1 MYVLWETQ
9 DTRHKTQDTRH
20 KTQAFSLLFFLFF
33 YCTVNGQTD
42 GQVLTLV
49 QGGASWADA
58 SGADGDAW
66 GVSNDNDQS
75 INITRTGSV
84 HVGTHGNVTG
94 YEFSVSDDN
103 GGGILLMDDNANN
116 ETTDGET
123 LGIISFDASDD
134 RSTLGAS
141 AMIIAGASVD
151 HTSTSKGANLWFSTK
166 SNTTGSADG
175 ASQRMIITHDGK
187 VGINTSAVG
196 GPTSTL
202 HTNGSVAYAVDN
214 FTATSTNSYDMGDDN
229 YLLLANTANS
239 DAVINLPAASTCEGR
254 VYQFIKTDV
263 NNSLDFN
270 NTTIRTSPTATQTI
284 WSGPSRQLKV
294 ISTGTEW
301 YLLF

>member
-1 MYVLWETQ
+1 MYYGKHKTQ

-58 SGADGDAW
+58 SGDGIYSGNGTTPTDLEVTVLDSLEFDDGTLFIDA
-66 GVSNDNDQS
+66 
-75 INITRTGSV
+75 
-84 HVGTHGNVTG
+84 
-94 YEFSVSDDN
+94 
-103 GGGILLMDDNANN
+103 
-116 ETTDGET
+116 
-123 LGIISFDASDD
+123 
-134 RSTLGAS
+134 
-141 AMIIAGASVD
+141 VD
-151 HTSTSKGANLWFSTK
+151 H
-166 SNTTGSADG
+166 
-175 ASQRMIITHDGK
+175 RI
-187 VGINTSAVG
+187 GINEDD
-196 GPTSTL
+196 PTSTL